1 MEQNNNLALA
11 SMILG
16 IVSIVVC
23 CCCFGGVILGS
34 LAVILA
40 CLSRVETSFTGQAK
54 AGLITGM
61 IGICLGFLSFAA
73 WMFFVAAG

>member
-1 MEQNNNLALA
+1 MEPKNNLALA

-23 CCCFGGVILGS
+23 CCCCGGVILGS

-40 CLSRVETSFTGQAK
+40 CLSRVEPFFTGQAK
-54 AGLITGM
+54 AGLVTGI
-61 IGICLGFLSFAA
+61 IGICLGLLSTVVWMVYLAA
-73 WMFFVAAG
+73 V